1 MISKS
6 LPALTASCAHLDSSV
21 AQRHCQRQSQP
32 APAPHLF
39 GVTSHLVGSEV
50 TIGAL
55 HYITLAT
62 LFVFVVVVVA
72 LLEGRECCACRLI
85 NNLLFILNYYIRRAK

>member
-6 LPALTASCAHLDSSV
+6 LLALTASCAHLDSSV
-21 AQRHCQRQSQP
+21 AQRHCQRQSQL

-62 LFVFVVVVVA
+62 LFVVFVVVA
-72 LLEGRECCACRLI
+72 LLEGREWCACRLI

>member
-1 MISKS
+1 MISKA

-62 LFVFVVVVVA
+62 LFVVVA
-72 LLEGRECCACRLI
+72 LLKGREWCACRLI
-85 NNLLFILNYYIRRAK
+85 NNLLFILNYYIRRTK

>member
-6 LPALTASCAHLDSSV
+6 LLALTASCAHLDSSV

-62 LFVFVVVVVA
+62 LFVVVVVVA
-72 LLEGRECCACRLI
+72 LLEGRQSCACRLI